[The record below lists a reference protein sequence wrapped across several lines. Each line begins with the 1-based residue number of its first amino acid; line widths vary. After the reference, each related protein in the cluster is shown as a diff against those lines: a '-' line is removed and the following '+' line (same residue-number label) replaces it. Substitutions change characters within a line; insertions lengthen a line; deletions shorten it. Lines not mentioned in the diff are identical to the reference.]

1 MRGVPEHPRRRG
13 HRRRRRR
20 GPLRPRGRVAD
31 VARVQLAGT
40 RRSGV
45 RRTLRRRPHRPSRR
59 RGLLE
64 PRRRAPQRRVDDRP
78 GAVLRDVARHGPHVA
93 NARHRPNLQDHLV
106 VTEAEGRMAPVNS
119 RAAKPLAAAAIA
131 QLESDGV
138 ATLIGTVVS
147 SAGLTHAKTIPLRK
161 MGAFADPGLGAS
173 PVWHVF
179 TIDQTGIAL
188 GGDLSVVGDQRIR
201 IDLGALRILGDGL
214 AWAPGAFYGQD
225 GEPDPYCSRGAL
237 GRIERRLA
245 DAGFTALVGHEME
258 FLLVGPDGSRLP
270 AHLWAQYGLAGVL
283 EYEGFVRDVTDA
295 ATSSGVS
302 IEQFHPEYGVNQF
315 EISLTP
321 QSPVAA
327 ADQLM
332 LIRMIVGRAARR
344 HGLRVSLSPVPF
356 AGSVGSGAHQH
367 FSLQKNNKSLFSDG
381 PGARGMTPEGESAV
395 AGVVAGLAEAEGV
408 LCGSILS
415 GLRMQ
420 PGHWSG
426 AYVCWGTENREA
438 AVRFLVGGSS
448 NPLGANVEVKVIDPS
463 ANPYFA
469 TATILGL
476 AFDGIERKLTLPPE
490 TAVDPSTLTDE
501 QRADAA
507 VTLLPTGQAEAVDAL
522 DGSARIR
529 GILGDQAV
537 DAIVA
542 VRRYEHETYGELGPD
557 ELADK
562 FRLAWSV

>member
-1 MRGVPEHPRRRG
+1 
-13 HRRRRRR
+13 
-20 GPLRPRGRVAD
+20 
-31 VARVQLAGT
+31 
-40 RRSGV
+40 
-45 RRTLRRRPHRPSRR
+45 
-59 RGLLE
+59 
-64 PRRRAPQRRVDDRP
+64 
-78 GAVLRDVARHGPHVA
+78 
-93 NARHRPNLQDHLV
+93 
-106 VTEAEGRMAPVNS
+106 MAPVNS

-138 ATLIGTVVS
+138 ATLIGTVVN

-179 TIDQTGIAL
+179 TIDQTGIAIGDTL
-188 GGDLSVVGDQRIR
+188 GVVGDQRIR

-225 GEPDPYCSRGAL
+225 GEPDPYCSRGTLA
-237 GRIERRLA
+237 RVERRLA
-245 DAGFTALVGHEME
+245 EAGIAARVGHEME

-283 EYEGFVRDVTDA
+283 EYEGFVRDVTDS

-315 EISLTP
+315 EISLSP

-332 LIRMIVGRAARR
+332 LARIIVGRVARR
-344 HGLRVSLSPVPF
+344 YGLRVSLSPVPF

-367 FSLQKNNKSLFSDG
+367 FSLQKRDTPLFSDG
-381 PGARGMTPEGESAV
+381 SGARGMTPEGESAV
-395 AGVVAGLAEAEGV
+395 AGVLAGLPEAQGV
-408 LCGSILS
+408 LCASIVS

-438 AVRFLVGGSS
+438 AVRFLVGGTS
-448 NPLGANVEVKVIDPS
+448 NPLGANVEVKVVDPA

-476 AFDGIERKLTLPPE
+476 ALDGIERELTLPPE
-490 TAVDPSTLTDE
+490 TAVDPSTMTDK

-507 VTLLPTGQAEAVDAL
+507 VTLLPTNQAEAVAAL
-522 DGSARIR
+522 DGSALIR

-542 VRRYEHETYGELGPD
+542 VRRYEQTTYGDLGEE

-562 FRLAWSV
+562 FRMAWSV